1 LFRFWEPHR
10 RTPRHFIN
18 LAQQKRLPQVAAQRR
33 AAQHRWRERQR
44 ARKGTTL
51 AAERGDAAGDDVAA

>member
-1 LFRFWEPHR
+1 ML
-10 RTPRHFIN
+10 T
-18 LAQQKRLPQVAAQRR
+18 KRLPQVAAQRR